1 MLTIQVRCASSPPPR
16 PPPLSVLS
24 SSSVGRGWPGHRD
37 RRRLTDRPAADLAR
51 ILVLVLQRRRQQVS
65 HQFSQHL
72 GLPMN
77 GPWRRISVS
86 VRRSPRPRQSW
97 DKWEEAANSSQI
109 IIIISSLIQS
119 HPIPSHQNPSITLQL
134 SAAATGNGKT

>member
-1 MLTIQVRCASSPPPR
+1 MRQFAAAIINNRRLITSRSDHAQRPTNGVGERGQREGEREEGTDRLT
-16 PPPLSVLS
+16 
-24 SSSVGRGWPGHRD
+24 D
-37 RRRLTDRPAADLAR
+37 RRTDGRSAGVGLATGTAADWPTDRPAADLAR

-86 VRRSPRPRQSW
+86 VRRSPRPG
-97 DKWEEAANSSQI
+97 
-109 IIIISSLIQS
+109 S
-119 HPIPSHQNPSITLQL
+119 HGT
-134 SAAATGNGKT
+134 NGKKRQIPPK